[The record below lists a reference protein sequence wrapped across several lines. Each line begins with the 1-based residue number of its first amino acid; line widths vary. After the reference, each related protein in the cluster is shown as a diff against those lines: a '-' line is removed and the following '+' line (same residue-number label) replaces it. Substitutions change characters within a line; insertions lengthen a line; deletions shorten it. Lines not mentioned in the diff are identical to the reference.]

1 MKIDQKRSAVKCEL
15 PKYLEN
21 FTISWKDVPAGHRHT
36 IYWHTD
42 GTDKSKLERLSSI
55 AGDTSLTEGIEV
67 GKIWEALQERFK
79 HMTNGFRHNG
89 IQVTEFPIEL
99 QDSLLCGSGLSHLTE
114 VGMSFMNPYGIPYIP
129 GSSIKGILRDA
140 AQMLAYDKTDSLT
153 HDDVNDLFGIVGG
166 SKEDENQVSR
176 MGHLQF
182 LDSFPQE
189 FKNLLDLDILTP
201 HHKSYFQDNGYPHD
215 EEDPIPIPYL
225 VVKKGAK
232 FKLAILHDH
241 HNSSEQEIACSKK
254 VQRIVEYAIE
264 HMGFGAKTSIGYG
277 WMKIDEKK
285 MQKDQ
290 ENRDKAREAEAKRRQ
305 QEADQA
311 KAAALRQ
318 AERESLSEDERWAY
332 DLVERVQANNTTND
346 IKPATIV
353 KQCLKAIDDSA
364 TPEQLKALA
373 ERLGT
378 KIMEGKL
385 LDQSTKKDPR
395 KDDVFQA
402 SEAIKTLM
410 EGKVAKWGGI

>member
-1 MKIDQKRSAVKCEL
+1 MSTGQERLAVKCEL

-36 IYWHTD
+36 VYWHTD
-42 GTDKSKLERLSSI
+42 NTDNSKLKRLSSI
-55 AGDTSLTEGIEV
+55 ADDTSLTGG
-67 GKIWEALQERFK
+67 GKIWKALQERFQQI
-79 HMTNGFRHNG
+79 TDGFRNNG
-89 IQVTEFPIEL
+89 IQVTEFPLEL

-153 HDDVNDLFGIVGG
+153 YDDVNDLFGIVGG
-166 SKEDENQVSR
+166 SKEDENEASR

-182 LDSFPQE
+182 LDSLPQE
-189 FKNLLDLDILTP
+189 FLLDIDILTP

-215 EEDPIPIPYL
+215 EENPIPIPYL
-225 VVKKGAK
+225 VVQKGAK

-241 HNSSEQEIACSKK
+241 RNSSKQEIACSKK

-285 MQKDQ
+285 MQADQ
-290 ENRDKAREAEAKRRQ
+290 AKAAEAEVKRRQ

-311 KAAALRQ
+311 KAALQQ
-318 AERESLSEDERWAY
+318 AKLESLSEVERWAY
-332 DLVERVQANNTTND
+332 VLVERVQADNVTND

-353 KQCLKAIDDSA
+353 KQCLNLDEINNGA
-364 TPEQLKALA
+364 TSEQLKALA
-373 ERLGT
+373 ERLKT

-385 LDQSTKKDPR
+385 LDKSNKKNPR

-410 EGKVAKWGGI
+410 EGKVAKWGGL